1 MVCLNLLLCPYINI
15 ISNTFLYNKILL
27 IYKLKLIKSH
37 FIKIKT
43 LNLLYFFLFII
54 IFITFYYKTMVKKRA
69 QRCDEYWTSKEK
81 KKGKKRLHVKI
92 KDTTKRN

>member
-1 MVCLNLLLCPYINI
+1 
-15 ISNTFLYNKILL
+15 
-27 IYKLKLIKSH
+27 
-37 FIKIKT
+37 
-43 LNLLYFFLFII
+43 
-54 IFITFYYKTMVKKRA
+54 MVKKRA